1 MAMIAK
7 QKYKAI
13 QQTNREDNMTKKDKW
28 DKLET
33 KIMRRLID
41 ITSEDIKMGGKGD
54 DTTCAIALALQES
67 YDTLN
72 VSVQKE
78 DITYLYVNNEEL
90 SLSKR
95 MQKKVDDFVELF
107 DTFTNSNDYIGRE
120 HKIPKPF
127 TLVIEQKTQQIER
140 R

>member
-1 MAMIAK
+1 MVMIAK
-7 QKYKAI
+7 QKYKVI
-13 QQTNREDNMTKKDKW
+13 QQTNREDNMTKKEGK
-28 DKLET
+28 
-33 KIMRRLID
+33 MRRLID

-72 VSVQKE
+72 VSVQTE
-78 DITYLYVNNEEL
+78 DITYLYVNDEAL

>member
-1 MAMIAK
+1 
-7 QKYKAI
+7 
-13 QQTNREDNMTKKDKW
+13 
-28 DKLET
+28 
-33 KIMRRLID
+33 MRRLID
-41 ITSEDIKMGGKGD
+41 ITSEDIKMGGKGEKSSTE
-54 DTTCAIALALQES
+54 TTCAIALALQES

-72 VSVQKE
+72 VSVQTE

-120 HKIPKPF
+120 HRIPKPF
-127 TLVIEQKTQQIER
+127 TLVIEQQANK
-140 R
+140 